1 MIASG
6 TGHMAF
12 GIGRR
17 QFISALGGT
26 AFAWPLAARAQ
37 QAALPVVGVLSS
49 TSPDATADLLA
60 AFYQGLKETDYIEH
74 QNVTIEYRYADG
86 QYGRLPTLA
95 AELVHA
101 QVGVIFAWATPA
113 AQADKAATST
123 IPFVFTSGGDVIASG
138 LVASLNRPGGN
149 ATGVN
154 LFTQTVE
161 AKKLELIGKLVPT
174 ATRIAFLSNPNNAAT
189 VGKIKEVQEAARILD
204 RQLHI
209 LNASSDSEIDLA
221 FDSLVQ
227 QQLAA
232 LVVQADPFYDDNQ
245 RHHLVSLAARHSIP
259 AIYGQREYVRDGG
272 LISYGTSLL
281 DAFREVGIYVGRIL
295 NGEKPAE
302 LPVVQ
307 PTKFEFVINLK
318 TAKAL
323 GLTVPPTLLAIADEV
338 IE

>member
-1 MIASG
+1 MAASIA
-6 TGHMAF
+6 
-12 GIGRR
+12 RR

-26 AFAWPLAARAQ
+26 AVAWPFAARARQ
-37 QAALPVVGVLSS
+37 SAMPVVGVLSS

-60 AFYQGLKETDYIEH
+60 AFHQGLKETGYIEH

-101 QVGVIFAWATPA
+101 KVGVIFAWATPA
-113 AQADKAATST
+113 AQAVKAATST

-174 ATRIAFLSNPNNAAT
+174 VTRIAFLSNPNNAAT
-189 VGKIKEVQEAARILD
+189 AGKIKEVQEAARILD
-204 RQLHI
+204 LQLHI

-245 RHHLVSLAARHSIP
+245 RHHIVSLAARHSIP
-259 AIYGQREYVRDGG
+259 AIYGQREYARDGG
-272 LISYGTSLL
+272 LISYGTSLP

-318 TAKAL
+318 AAKAL
-323 GLTVPPTLLAIADEV
+323 GLSVPSTLLAIADEV
-338 IE
+338 SE

>member
-1 MIASG
+1 MVINIA
-6 TGHMAF
+6 
-12 GIGRR
+12 RR
-17 QFISALGGT
+17 EFMVTLVGGT
-26 AFAWPLAARAQ
+26 TLVWPLAARAQ
-37 QAALPVVGVLSS
+37 QPAMPVIGVLSS

-60 AFYQGLKETDYIEH
+60 AFHQGLKETGYIEH

-113 AQADKAATST
+113 AQAVKAATST
-123 IPFVFTSGGDVIASG
+123 IPFVFTSGGDVIGSG

-174 ATRIAFLSNPNNAAT
+174 ATGIAFLSNPKNAAT

-272 LISYGTSLL
+272 LISYGTSLP

>member
-1 MIASG
+1 
-6 TGHMAF
+6 
-12 GIGRR
+12 
-17 QFISALGGT
+17 
-26 AFAWPLAARAQ
+26 
-37 QAALPVVGVLSS
+37 
-49 TSPDATADLLA
+49 
-60 AFYQGLKETDYIEH
+60 
-74 QNVTIEYRYADG
+74 
-86 QYGRLPTLA
+86 
-95 AELVHA
+95 
-101 QVGVIFAWATPA
+101 
-113 AQADKAATST
+113 
-123 IPFVFTSGGDVIASG
+123 
-138 LVASLNRPGGN
+138 
-149 ATGVN
+149 
-154 LFTQTVE
+154 
-161 AKKLELIGKLVPT
+161 
-174 ATRIAFLSNPNNAAT
+174 
-189 VGKIKEVQEAARILD
+189 VQEAARILD

-245 RHHLVSLAARHSIP
+245 RHHLVSP
-259 AIYGQREYVRDGG
+259 AIYGQREYARDGG
-272 LISYGTSLL
+272 LISYGTSLP